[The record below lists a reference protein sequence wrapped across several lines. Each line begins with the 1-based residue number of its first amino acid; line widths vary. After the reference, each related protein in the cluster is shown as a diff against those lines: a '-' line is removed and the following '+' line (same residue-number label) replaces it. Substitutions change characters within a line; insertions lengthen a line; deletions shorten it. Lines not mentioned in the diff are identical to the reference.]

1 VGVKETSIPG
11 VGKGAVCNGIAAA
24 QRILATATWREQYV
38 AIEVMAC
45 VGGCLGGGGEPK
57 SMPPPQV
64 PEKRIRAVYQIDC
77 RAQHRRSHENPDIQ
91 ALYMTELRKPN
102 PHRAHA
108 LGRDMRV

>member
-57 SMPPPQV
+57 SMAPPRCRKNAYGRSTRSTV
-64 PEKRIRAVYQIDC
+64 ARSTAVRMKIRIYKRCI
-77 RAQHRRSHENPDIQ
+77 
-91 ALYMTELRKPN
+91 
-102 PHRAHA
+102 
-108 LGRDMRV
+108 